1 VDGRRVLWVGIVVF
15 FLALAVA
22 GPAAMVHANRPAGGQ
37 AEAAAADGGGGAAGG
52 SVVKMQ
58 NIAFVPAT
66 LTVERGT
73 EVVFQNLDTAP
84 HTVTAK
90 IPGGVDS
97 GTLNT
102 GKSFRLVV
110 DQPLDYVCTIHPNMT
125 GKILLSG

>member
-15 FLALAVA
+15 FLAMAVA
-22 GPAAMVHANRPAGGQ
+22 GPAAMVRANRPAGGQ
-37 AEAAAADGGGGAAGG
+37 AEAAAAYGGGG

-73 EVVFQNLDTAP
+73 EVVFENLDTAP

-90 IPGGVDS
+90 TPGGVDS

-110 DQPLDYVCTIHPNMT
+110 DQPLDYVCTIHPSMT